1 MSIAEDFKKLKQDKE
16 VAELAIKIR
25 AEMEYCKRVLE
36 EHLTSWD
43 EDIKNVN
50 WESIPEPIRAEGAI
64 IKKKF
69 QMLVD
74 DLNTKHSEFLTL
86 V

>member
-1 MSIAEDFKKLKQDKE
+1 MGIAEDFEKLKQNKE

-36 EHLTSWD
+36 EHLANWD
-43 EDIKNVN
+43 EDIKNTN
-50 WESIPEPIRAEGAI
+50 WESIPDSIKIEGAI

-74 DLNTKHSEFLTL
+74 DLNAKHSKFLTL